1 MLWQKLIEKDLSTYK
16 KTGLKLWINLEHN
29 YTLMYQDWKDNTN
42 SMLNLIIIERI
53 YIKIK
58 PKNKLI

>member
-1 MLWQKLIEKDLSTYK
+1 
-16 KTGLKLWINLEHN
+16 
-29 YTLMYQDWKDNTN
+29 MYQDWKDDTN
-42 SMLNLIIIERI
+42 SMLNLIIIGRI